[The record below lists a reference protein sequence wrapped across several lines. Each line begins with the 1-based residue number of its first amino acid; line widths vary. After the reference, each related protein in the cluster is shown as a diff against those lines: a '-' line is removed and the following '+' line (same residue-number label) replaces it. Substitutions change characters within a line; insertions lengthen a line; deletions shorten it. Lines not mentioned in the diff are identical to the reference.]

1 MQHLPPQHRSS
12 HRHPIFARV
21 YQRVATACEKAGA
34 AEHRERMLAGL
45 SGRVVEIG
53 AGNGLNFVHYPDTV
67 TEVVAVEPEPFLRA
81 RAVEHAQRAAV
92 SVTVVD
98 GTADAI
104 PLADGAVDAAVA
116 SLVLC
121 SVPDQRTALAELFRV
136 VRPGGELRF
145 YEHVGATDLRWARL
159 QRRAERVWPRFA
171 GGCHL
176 CRDTEQAIAEA
187 GFEID
192 QCERFLFAPCWTARF
207 AAPHILGRALRPT

>member
-1 MQHLPPQHRSS
+1 MSPPTRHGSS

-45 SGRVVEIG
+45 TGRVVEIG
-53 AGNGLNFVHYPDTV
+53 AGNGLNFAHYPNTV

-81 RAVEHAQRAAV
+81 RAAERAERAPV
-92 SVTVVD
+92 PITVVD

-104 PLADGAVDAAVA
+104 PLADASVDAAVA
-116 SLVLC
+116 SLMLC
-121 SVPDQRTALAELFRV
+121 SVPDQQSALAELFRV
-136 VRPGGELRF
+136 VRPGGQLRF
-145 YEHVGATDLRWARL
+145 YEHVAATDVRWAQR
-159 QRRAERVWPRFA
+159 QRRAERVWPLLA

-176 CRDTEQAIAEA
+176 CRHTEQAIVEA
-187 GFEID
+187 GFAID
-192 QCERFLFAPCWTARF
+192 ECDRFLFAPCWTAKF

>member
-1 MQHLPPQHRSS
+1 VSQSAQHRSS

-21 YQRVATACEKAGA
+21 YQRVATACEKVGA
-34 AEHRERMLAGL
+34 AEHRERLLAGL
-45 SGRVVEIG
+45 AGRVVEIG
-53 AGNGLNFVHYPDTV
+53 AGNGLNFAHYPDTV

-81 RAVEHAQRAAV
+81 RAAEQAQRASV

-104 PLADGAVDAAVA
+104 PLPDAAVDAAVA

-121 SVPDQRTALAELFRV
+121 SVPNQQSALAELFRV
-136 VRPGGELRF
+136 VRPGGQLRF
-145 YEHVGATDLRWARL
+145 YEHVAADDAHWSRL
-159 QRRAERVWPRFA
+159 QRRAERVWPLFA

-176 CRDTEQAIAEA
+176 CRHTEKAIAEA
-187 GFEID
+187 GFKID
-192 QCERFLFAPCWTARF
+192 ECDRFLFAPCWTAKF